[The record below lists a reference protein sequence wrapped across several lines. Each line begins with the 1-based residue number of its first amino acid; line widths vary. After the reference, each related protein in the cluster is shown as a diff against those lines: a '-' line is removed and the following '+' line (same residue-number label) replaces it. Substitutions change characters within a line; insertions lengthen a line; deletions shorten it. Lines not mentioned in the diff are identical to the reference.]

1 LDIQAYI
8 ASGILE
14 SYVLGITSPE
24 ETAEIERLSKQY
36 PQIKAEIEAIRAS
49 LEAYIM
55 QHEQIPPVSLKK
67 KIWHKL
73 EQLDTEEEDTTSGL
87 KANSLNSSKNT
98 FSNSHTF
105 GYIKYLLAAA
115 VTGFILSL
123 GINFYL
129 YNRLTDTRQRLA
141 DATSRNQSL
150 AASLQVNQNDYSQ
163 AIAQLEILRNPDNRP
178 ILLGGQEPAPG
189 AAVMVYWNKD
199 KQQVHLA
206 VHNLPPPTADK
217 QYQLWAIV
225 DGKPVDA
232 GMLDLNQ
239 NSPQLQKMKDIGKA
253 EAFAITLEKKG
264 GNPTPEGQIY
274 VLGKV

>member
-14 SYVLGITSPE
+14 SYVLGITSSE
-24 ETAEIERLSKQY
+24 ETAEVESLAQQY
-36 PQIKAEIEAIRAS
+36 PQVRAEIEAVRAS

-55 QHEQIPPVSLKK
+55 QHEEMPPASLKK

-73 EQLDTEEEDTTSGL
+73 EQLDREESAAYSENTRSLTA
-87 KANSLNSSKNT
+87 ANNHS
-98 FSNSHTF
+98 
-105 GYIKYLLAAA
+105 GYITYLMAAA
-115 VTGFILSL
+115 VAAFILSL

-129 YNRLTDTRQRLA
+129 YNQLTDTRQRLA
-141 DATSRNQSL
+141 DANTRNQSL
-150 AASLQVNQNDYSQ
+150 TASLQVNQSDYSQ
-163 AIAQLEILRNPDNRP
+163 AIAELEVLRNPDNRP
-178 ILLGGQEPAPG
+178 IFLAGQEPAPG

-206 VHNLPPPTADK
+206 VHNLPATTPDK

-232 GMLDLNQ
+232 GMLELKGNG
-239 NSPQLQKMKDIGKA
+239 PQLQKMKNIPKA

-264 GNPTPEGQIY
+264 GNPAPEGKIY

>member
-24 ETAEIERLSKQY
+24 ETAEVENLARQH
-36 PQIKAEIEAIRAS
+36 PQVRAEIEAVRAS

-55 QHEQIPPVSLKK
+55 QYEQIPPASLKK

-73 EQLDTEEEDTTSGL
+73 EQLNEEETSEDY
-87 KANSLNSSKNT
+87 SLPTRRLISEPSRTN
-98 FSNSHTF
+98 
-105 GYIKYLLAAA
+105 YVKYLLAAA
-115 VTGFILSL
+115 VTAFILSL

-129 YNRLTDTRQRLA
+129 FNQLSSTKQRLA
-141 DATSRNQSL
+141 DATARNQTL
-150 AASLQVNQNDYSQ
+150 ANSLQVNQLAQSQ
-163 AIAQLEILRNPDNRP
+163 ALAELDVLRNPDNRP
-178 ILLGGQEPAPG
+178 IFLDGQEPAPG
-189 AAVMVYWNKD
+189 AAVMVYWNREQK
-199 KQQVHLA
+199 QVHLA
-206 VHNLPPPTADK
+206 VHNLPAPSADQ

-232 GMLDLNQ
+232 GMLELKQ
-239 NSPQLQKMKDIGKA
+239 QGPQLQKMKDIAKA

-264 GNPTPEGQIY
+264 GNPTPEGKIY

>member
-1 LDIQAYI
+1 MDIQAYI
-8 ASGILE
+8 ASGVLE
-14 SYVLGITSPE
+14 SYVLGIASPE
-24 ETAEIERLSKQY
+24 ETAEVERLAKQY

-55 QHEQIPPVSLKK
+55 QHEQVPPASLKK
-67 KIWHKL
+67 KIWYKL
-73 EQLDTEEEDTTSGL
+73 EQLDTDEVSMPEEI
-87 KANSLNSSKNT
+87 SLNSSRETKTGRNFT
-98 FSNSHTF
+98 M
-105 GYIKYLLAAA
+105 YWLAAA
-115 VTGFILSL
+115 VTGFILSIGL
-123 GINFYL
+123 NAYL
-129 YNRLTDTRQRLA
+129 YNQLTDTKQQLA
-141 DATSRNQSL
+141 AATTRNQSL
-150 AASLQVNQNDYSQ
+150 SASLQVRQTDYTQ
-163 AIAQLEILRNPDNRP
+163 ALAELEILRNPDNRP
-178 ILLGGQEPAPG
+178 IFLGGQEPAPG

-206 VHNLPPPTADK
+206 VHNLPAPSPDK

-232 GMLDLNQ
+232 GMLELKEQ
-239 NSPQLQKMKDIGKA
+239 GPQLQKMKNIGKA